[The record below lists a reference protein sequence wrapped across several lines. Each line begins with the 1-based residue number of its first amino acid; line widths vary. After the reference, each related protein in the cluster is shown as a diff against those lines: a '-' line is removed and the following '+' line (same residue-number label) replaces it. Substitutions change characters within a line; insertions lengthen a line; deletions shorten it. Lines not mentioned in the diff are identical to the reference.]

1 LDMESIEVLCKE
13 IKKFQGSSF
22 IVTHSELLLRE
33 LCTHLIIFKDGQ
45 ATYFEGGYERFLQ
58 KVGWDDDFLPK
69 KEKKEKGQK
78 VKPKA
83 APPQNT
89 QKIEAEMAQIE
100 EDIIKLEEMIEKYEG
115 LCQEKSLNGEDI
127 RDVSEVLGKLH
138 KKVEEKFAQMTE
150 LENQSI

>member
-1 LDMESIEVLCKE
+1 
-13 IKKFQGSSF
+13 
-22 IVTHSELLLRE
+22 
-33 LCTHLIIFKDGQ
+33 GQ

-78 VKPKA
+78 TKPKA
-83 APPQNT
+83 APAQNT

-100 EDIIKLEEMIEKYEG
+100 EDIIKLEEMIEKYED

-150 LENQSI
+150 LENESP